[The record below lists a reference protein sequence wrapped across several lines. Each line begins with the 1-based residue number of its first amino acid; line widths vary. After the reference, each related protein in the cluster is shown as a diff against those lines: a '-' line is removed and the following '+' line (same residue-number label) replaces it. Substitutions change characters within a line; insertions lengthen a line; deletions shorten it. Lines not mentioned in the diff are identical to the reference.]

1 MKIKPPADVT
11 DFERSH
17 GRQSKC
23 ATACRNDCITRIV
36 RPQARFKIW
45 TQLRRGVID
54 LVGGKLMGDSIK
66 RYMKF
71 VKPYKWLIAL
81 TIVIGIIKFAIPLF
95 MPLLMKIVI
104 DDIIGSSTLTAEEAT
119 RQLVYWVG
127 GTMLLFFVIRP
138 PVEYYRQYYA
148 QYVSNKILYDIREN
162 LYSHLQK
169 LSLSYYSNTRAGE
182 VISRV
187 INDVEQTRN
196 FVMIGLMNVWLDLA
210 TIVIAI
216 GIMLTMD
223 VPLTIVTLIA
233 FPFYG
238 YSVKHF
244 FGKLRILTRKRSQAL
259 ANVQS
264 YLHERVSGVSVIKSF
279 ALEDVEQKRFDET
292 NGEFLEK
299 AVDHTRW
306 NAKAFAVVNTIT
318 DVAPL
323 LVLFYAG
330 YQVIN
335 GSLSIGTMVAFIAFI
350 ERVYSPLRRLVNSST
365 SLTQSFAS
373 MDRVFE
379 LMEEKYDIVDKESAK
394 ALPPIEG
401 KVEFDHVSFAYE
413 EGGETVLKDI
423 NFTVKPGETIAFV
436 GMSGGGKSTIVG
448 LIPRFYDVKDGA
460 IRIDG
465 HDLRDLK
472 VKSLRDQIGIVMQDS
487 ILFSDSVKSNILM
500 GKPEATDEEVIA
512 AAIAANAHDFINEL
526 PEGYDTTVGERGV
539 KLSGG
544 QKQRIAIARV
554 FLKNPPLLILDE
566 ATSALDLESESLI
579 QDSLEILA
587 NERTTLIVAH
597 RLSTITHADKI
608 FVIDAGE
615 VKEMGTHDELMKK
628 EGIYF
633 GLFQVQQ
640 V

>member
-1 MKIKPPADVT
+1 M
-11 DFERSH
+11 
-17 GRQSKC
+17 
-23 ATACRNDCITRIV
+23 
-36 RPQARFKIW
+36 
-45 TQLRRGVID
+45 
-54 LVGGKLMGDSIK
+54 GGSIK
-66 RYMKF
+66 RYLKF
-71 VKPYKWLIAL
+71 VKPYKWLILL
-81 TIVIGIIKFAIPLF
+81 TLVIGIVKFAIPLF
-95 MPLLMKIVI
+95 MPLLMRIVI
-104 DDIIGSSTLTAEEAT
+104 DDIIGSSTMSAQEAT
-119 RQLVYWVG
+119 KQLFYWLG
-127 GTMLLFFVIRP
+127 GTMLVFFIVRP

-169 LSLSYYSNTRAGE
+169 LSLRYYSNTRAGE

-210 TIVIAI
+210 TILIAV

-223 VPLTIVTLIA
+223 IPLTIVTLLA

-244 FGKLRILTRKRSQAL
+244 FGKLRTLTRKRSQAL
-259 ANVQS
+259 ADVQS

-279 ALEDVEQKRFDET
+279 ALEDVEQKRFNET
-292 NGEFLEK
+292 NGTFLEK
-299 AVDHTRW
+299 AIDHTRW

-323 LVLFYAG
+323 LVLAYAG

-335 GSLSIGTMVAFIAFI
+335 ENLSVGTMVAFIAFI

-379 LMEEKYDIVDKESAK
+379 LMEEKYDITDKENAVP
-394 ALPPIEG
+394 LPEIKGEI
-401 KVEFDHVSFAYE
+401 EFDNVSFSYE
-413 EGGETVLKDI
+413 ENGEEVLKGISFKASPGETV
-423 NFTVKPGETIAFV
+423 AFV

-448 LIPRFYDVKDGA
+448 LIPRFHDVKNGA
-460 IRIDG
+460 VRIDG
-465 HDLRDLK
+465 HDIRDVQ
-472 VKSLRDQIGIVMQDS
+472 VKSLRDQIGIVLQDS

-500 GKPEATDEEVIA
+500 GKPDATDEEVIA
-512 AAIAANAHDFINEL
+512 AAVAANAHDFIKEL
-526 PEGYDTTVGERGV
+526 PEGYETTVGERGV

-579 QDSLEILA
+579 QDSLEVLA
-587 NERTTLIVAH
+587 HERTTLVVAH

-608 FVIDAGE
+608 FVVDAGE
-615 VKEMGTHDELMKK
+615 VKETGTHEELMKQ

-633 GLFQVQQ
+633 GLFQVQHI
-640 V
+640 